1 MAALPS
7 SEWPR
12 GHSGSLAQISF
23 RHMSRPVRAEISQ
36 AKKAL
41 AYRPKIETTS
51 NHQNSFGGKS
61 MKRFITGAA
70 IAALVTT
77 PLAAQSGPVETA
89 AVQAPVA
96 VAATSEAGLLTLT
109 AGTPITLAVSREVNS
124 STHRA
129 GDTFPLTVLNDVRIG
144 DTIVIPRGTP
154 AQGEIT
160 WRTGKGAFGKSGKL
174 EFSLRH
180 IDLGGQRIPISGD
193 FRQEGEGNTI
203 ATGVGIIAVGVFA
216 GFITGKRARLPVGRE
231 LMSQLA
237 QPVSFTADGHLA
249 ASFDSRAAMA
259 AAEANSPVAQC
270 RNQAHALT
278 NDREQRR
285 ALQNCF
291 RERME

>member
-1 MAALPS
+1 MKKY
-7 SEWPR
+7 
-12 GHSGSLAQISF
+12 
-23 RHMSRPVRAEISQ
+23 MS
-36 AKKAL
+36 
-41 AYRPKIETTS
+41 
-51 NHQNSFGGKS
+51 
-61 MKRFITGAA
+61 GAA
-70 IAALVTT
+70 IAALIAT
-77 PLAAQSGPVETA
+77 PLSAQQATAPVQTA
-89 AVQAPVA
+89 AVQTSASAAP
-96 VAATSEAGLLTLT
+96 SAGALILTT
-109 AGTPITLAVSREVNS
+109 GTPITLAVSQEVNS

-160 WRTGKGAFGKSGKL
+160 WRTGKGAFGKSGKI
-174 EFSLRH
+174 EFSLRY
-180 IDLGGQRIPISGD
+180 IDLNGQRIPVSGD

-231 LMSQLA
+231 LMSQIV
-237 QPVSFTADGHLA
+237 QPVPFTAGGQLDSSYDG
-249 ASFDSRAAMA
+249 RAAMA

-270 RNQAHALT
+270 RNQARALT
-278 NDREQRR
+278 NEREQRR

>member
-1 MAALPS
+1 M
-7 SEWPR
+7 
-12 GHSGSLAQISF
+12 
-23 RHMSRPVRAEISQ
+23 
-36 AKKAL
+36 KKYIA
-41 AYRPKIETTS
+41 
-51 NHQNSFGGKS
+51 
-61 MKRFITGAA
+61 GAA
-70 IAALVTT
+70 IAALVST
-77 PLAAQSGPVETA
+77 PLSAQQVAAPEQLAAAQAPATA
-89 AVQAPVA
+89 
-96 VAATSEAGLLTLT
+96 SDAGLLTL
-109 AGTPITLAVSREVNS
+109 AVGTPITLAVSREVNS

-144 DTIVIPRGTP
+144 DTIVIPRGTA

-180 IDLGGQRIPISGD
+180 IDLGGQRIPVSGD

-231 LMSQLA
+231 LMAQLA
-237 QPVSFTADGHLA
+237 QPVQFTADGHLA
-249 ASFDSRAAMA
+249 PSYDAAAAMA

-270 RNQAHALT
+270 RNQARAMT
-278 NDREQRR
+278 NERERRR
-285 ALQNCF
+285 ALQACF